1 MPATISEADFDVLV
15 AKTGLPLSAAQRATL
30 REVYPTFQAIID
42 RVSAPM
48 PREAEPALIFPVE
61 QR

>member
-1 MPATISEADFDVLV
+1 MTAISETDFDGLV
-15 AKTGLPLSAAQRATL
+15 AKAGLTLTADQKAVL
-30 REVYPTFQAIID
+30 REVYPTLQALIA

-48 PREAEPALIFPVE
+48 PREAEPALIFQVE